1 MKEYIYLSMI
11 MLESP
16 NDLLS
21 TIKKGLE
28 IKAINISLYLSAL
41 NELSL
46 IWMGNR
52 MRSSQLKELYEYL
65 VTFPPILE
73 CISRECMIPESIAK
87 TLSCLKRRD
96 PSMKN

>member
-1 MKEYIYLSMI
+1 MI
-11 MLESP
+11 MLETP

-21 TIKKGLE
+21 TIKKCLE

-52 MRSSQLKELYEYL
+52 MRSNQLKELYEYL

-73 CISRECMIPESIAK
+73 CISR
-87 TLSCLKRRD
+87 
-96 PSMKN
+96 